1 MTRLI
6 PEVSPKH
13 FCVSPVL
20 SIARLSESHL
30 TVKSEYLSSDHRVI
44 RAAQYLR
51 MSTEHQQYSLDNQ
64 SVAIVRYAEANR
76 MTIVRTFEDG
86 GRSGLVLS
94 GRTGMQELL
103 AAVQGGSP
111 DFEVVLVYDVSRWG
125 RYQDSDEGIYYEYI
139 CKRAGIA
146 VHYCAEL
153 FPNDTSLTTAVLKTI
168 KRTMA
173 GEYSR
178 ELSVKVF
185 AGQCRLI
192 ELGYRQ
198 GGPPG
203 FGLRRQLIAQDRTP
217 KGILARGE
225 HKSIQTDRVI
235 LVPGPPDEVAVVRE
249 IYDQFTKEDQSETT
263 IADALNGR
271 GILTDLGRP
280 WTRATIRQ
288 ILTNPKYAGANVF
301 NRRSFKLKKQ
311 RVTNPPDIWVRRD
324 GAFEALI
331 RQEQFLAAQTIIE
344 NRHHNMTDEQMLT
357 ELRGVL
363 AAVGRLSG
371 VLIDE
376 TPGIPSSSAYCHR
389 FGSLYRAYSLV
400 GYQVSRD
407 YSYVEINRMLRRLH
421 ADLCASIMAE
431 VERAGASIERN
442 SDTDLLT
449 VNQEFTTS
457 VVLSRCR
464 TTSAGRQRWLIRL
477 EDLLRPDI
485 TVAARLTPPN
495 DAVLDYFIFP
505 GIDSLTEELLSDRNP
520 LTVDVYR
527 FDDLS
532 TFIQLARRAQIEA
545 A

>member
-1 MTRLI
+1 M
-6 PEVSPKH
+6 E
-13 FCVSPVL
+13 
-20 SIARLSESHL
+20 SES
-30 TVKSEYLSSDHRVI
+30 LSPDHRSI

-51 MSTEHQQYSLDNQ
+51 MSTEHQQYSLENQ
-64 SVAIVRYAEANR
+64 SAVITRFAEAKG

-86 GRSGLVLS
+86 GQSGLVLS

-103 AAVQGGSP
+103 ASAQTGNL
-111 DFEVVLVYDVSRWG
+111 DFDVLLVYDVSRWG
-125 RYQDSDEGIYYEYI
+125 RYQDPDEGVFYEFL
-139 CKRAGIA
+139 CKRAGIT
-146 VHYCAEL
+146 VYYCAES
-153 FPNDTSLTTAVLKTI
+153 FPEDAGPMASVMKAL

-198 GGPPG
+198 GGPAG
-203 FGLRRQLIAQDRTP
+203 YGLRRQLVAPDRTP

-235 LVPGPPDEVAVVRE
+235 LIPGPPEEVAIVRE
-249 IYDQFTKEDQSETT
+249 IYDRFTREDQSESA
-263 IADALNGR
+263 ISDALNAR

-280 WTRATIRQ
+280 WTRATIHQ
-288 ILTNPKYAGANVF
+288 ILTNPKYAGANIF

-311 RVTNPPDIWVRRD
+311 RVKNPPEIWVRRD

-331 RQEQFLAAQTIIE
+331 DQEQFLAAQTIIE
-344 NRHHNMTDEQMLT
+344 NRYQHLTDDQMLA
-357 ELRGVL
+357 ELRNVL
-363 AAVGRLSG
+363 ATAGKLSG
-371 VLIDE
+371 ILIDE
-376 TPGIPSSSAYCHR
+376 TPGIPSSGAYRHR
-389 FGSLYRAYSLV
+389 FGSLYRAYSLI
-400 GYQVSRD
+400 GYHVARD

-421 ADLCASIMAE
+421 TDICASITKE
-431 VERAGASIERN
+431 VESAGATIQRN
-442 SDTDLLT
+442 PDTDLLT

-464 TTSAGRQRWLIRL
+464 VTGAGHQRWLIRL
-477 EDLLRPDI
+477 EDSLRPNI
-485 TVAARLTPPN
+485 TVAARLRPAN
-495 DAVLDYFIFP
+495 DSVLDYFIFP
-505 GIDSLTEELLSDRNP
+505 GIDHLAEELLSDRNP
-520 LTVDVYR
+520 LAVEVYR
-527 FDDLS
+527 FDDLG

>member
-1 MTRLI
+1 
-6 PEVSPKH
+6 
-13 FCVSPVL
+13 
-20 SIARLSESHL
+20 
-30 TVKSEYLSSDHRVI
+30 
-44 RAAQYLR
+44 

-64 SVAIVRYAEANR
+64 SAVIVRYAEANR
-76 MTIVRTFEDG
+76 MRIVRTFEDG
-86 GRSGLVLS
+86 GRSGLVLA

-103 AAVQGGSP
+103 AAVHSGNP

-125 RYQDSDEGIYYEYI
+125 RYQDSDEGIYYEYL

-217 KGILARGE
+217 KGVLARGE

-235 LVPGPPDEVAVVRE
+235 LIPGPPEDVAVVRE
-249 IYDQFTKEDQSETT
+249 IYDRFTKGSQSEAT
-263 IADALNGR
+263 IADALNTR
-271 GILTDLGRP
+271 AVLTDLGRP

-311 RVTNPPDIWVRRD
+311 RIKNPPEIWVRRD
-324 GAFEALI
+324 GAFSSLI
-331 RQEQFLAAQTIIE
+331 SQEEFLAAQTIIE
-344 NRHHNMTDEQMLT
+344 SRHHHLTDEQMLA

-363 AAVGRLSG
+363 ATAGRLSG
-371 VLIDE
+371 ILIDE
-376 TPGIPSSSAYCHR
+376 TPGIPSSGAYRHH
-389 FGSLYRAYSLV
+389 FGSLFRAYSLV
-400 GYQVSRD
+400 GYHVARD
-407 YSYVEINRMLRRLH
+407 HSYVEINRLLRRVH
-421 ADLCASIMAE
+421 ADLCASIITD
-431 VERAGASIERN
+431 VERAGASIEQN
-442 SDTDLLT
+442 SQTDILT
-449 VNQEFTTS
+449 VNQEFSTS

-464 TTSAGRQRWLIRL
+464 LTGMGCQRWLIRL
-477 EDLLRPDI
+477 EDSLRPDI
-485 TVAARLTPPN
+485 TVAARLTPAN
-495 DAVLDYFIFP
+495 DSILDYFVFP
-505 GIDSLTEELLSDRNP
+505 GIDDLAVGLLSDRNP
-520 LTVDVYR
+520 LAVEVYR
-527 FDDLS
+527 FDNLS
-532 TFIQLARRAQIEA
+532 AFVQLARRVQIEA